1 MSVATDTWCL
11 MFAGPEIAV
20 YPVQRTGFVCFGLFN
35 WYGVVIDE
43 RG

>member
-20 YPVQRTGFVCFGLFN
+20 YPVQRTGFVCLACLTGT
-35 WYGVVIDE
+35 VS
-43 RG
+43 